1 MTNWL
6 QILIDDILRLSKEK
20 NKPVSIEEI
29 MKDANVNKIDAM
41 DAIKEMKKEGLI
53 KFKEEVQLT
62 EKGKEKANMVYERHK
77 AIENFFGG
85 KEAHEIAHSLEHFL
99 DKKDIEELKS
109 MIKEE
114 KEKIIDFEE
123 GEKGIIV
130 ASVINEPKI
139 ISRIIGIGLS
149 PMSHFR
155 VEKKRDDE
163 IIISAHKKLVVI
175 DSSLANKIYAI
186 KVGNESTIDR
196 AT

>member
-20 NKPVSIEEI
+20 NKPISVEEI
-29 MKDANVNKIDAM
+29 MEEASVNKMDAM

-53 KFKEEVQLT
+53 KFEKKVQLT

-99 DKKDIEELKS
+99 DKKDIEQLKS
-109 MIKEE
+109 MMNEK

-123 GEKGIIV
+123 GEEGIIV
-130 ASVINEPKI
+130 ASVINEPKVV
-139 ISRIIGIGLS
+139 SRIIGVGLS

-163 IIISAHKKLVVI
+163 IILSAHKKIVVV
-175 DSSLANKIYAI
+175 DSSLADKIYAI
-186 KVGNESTIDR
+186 KVGNEGIINR
-196 AT
+196 AA